1 MPNQDFTDEEKR
13 RMVDILTDRQWA
25 NEAASQV
32 MGGYRPQA
40 QDDAALGREVLSS
53 LAGYQQPT
61 QVQPPVAQEAQNPV
75 PQAAQIAADA
85 QTAQAIAQTPQPA
98 YIFRTNPYIM
108 GGAAA
113 VPVARPQ
120 TASDIQAEN
129 PQARLVADAAQNLKP
144 LSLQERALASQIAQQ
159 KIAFDQAKAAG
170 NQAGMDAAHDTAQ
183 GIRDYANQYNIDLSR
198 FGADNAGAAQMQGY
212 LAADYANGI
221 GNALM
226 ARTSDDEWNDT
237 YQKLK
242 ANGYR
247 DSVARSIASQRAG
260 AYQSKR
266 IQALG
271 TAFTQ
276 YGINPGTGE
285 MNDYGAGILS
295 QMYYEDPNAAGMF
308 MSMYATPIQ
317 KWTVD
322 QNMAA
327 AHAATVD
334 KQALLG
340 QQIEGQK
347 DLANINGE
355 WLIKQ
360 LVQKGVNDQ
369 AIAEIQKALG
379 IHQSDNQKE
388 VGLAAALAGGKIGK
402 DGAVS
407 FSGSGSKSG
416 GGGMTT
422 SQAMEIFKAYLEQAN
437 KHPGEPNL
445 YEDYLPAAMAVMD
458 GTSGITHDM
467 DNYNDVLSDW
477 TTVLEGNAANMR
489 NGVNYYTKEQLQD
502 YAKSKYGDFAGKVLE
517 DTNWSD
523 YGL

>member
-13 RMVDILTDRQWA
+13 RMADILTDRQWA

-53 LAGYQQPT
+53 LAGYRQPT
-61 QVQPPVAQEAQNPV
+61 QAQPPVAQEAQSPV

-129 PQARLVADAAQNLKP
+129 PQARLVLKP

-159 KIAFDQAKAAG
+159 KIAFDQAKATG

-198 FGADNAGAAQMQGY
+198 FGADNASAAQMQGY

-295 QMYYEDPNAAGMF
+295 QMYYENPNAV
-308 MSMYATPIQ
+308 SMLASYYATPIQ
-317 KWTVD
+317 QYQVRKNQEAADALYRQKLGLYDKQGEIQGNLIDKNGQWNINAINAQGDIQKFLGELQSVTQKYGADKTLEGILAMIAGGVNPKTGKPFSASSPSSEGSGEMKD
-322 QNMAA
+322 NEKMLLQNANDIFEAA
-327 AHAATVD
+327 AH
-334 KQALLG
+334 G
-340 QQIEGQK
+340 
-347 DLANINGE
+347 DLHGDSINDS
-355 WLIKQ
+355 I
-360 LVQKGVNDQ
+360 
-369 AIAEIQKALG
+369 
-379 IHQSDNQKE
+379 
-388 VGLAAALAGGKIGK
+388 
-402 DGAVS
+402 
-407 FSGSGSKSG
+407 
-416 GGGMTT
+416 GGMYAIKDKI
-422 SQAMEIFKAYLEQAN
+422 SD
-437 KHPGEPNL
+437 EPARQSI
-445 YEDYLPAAMAVMD
+445 DAMAYALNALREF
-458 GTSGITHDM
+458 TAWN
-467 DNYNDVLSDW
+467 DNGQRGSSENARKWYEISAGLDPRFVSELGLDQLYNS
-477 TTVLEGNAANMR
+477 
-489 NGVNYYTKEQLQD
+489 
-502 YAKSKYGDFAGKVLE
+502 AKQSAE
-517 DTNWSD
+517 
-523 YGL
+523 

>member
-13 RMVDILTDRQWA
+13 RMADILMNRQWA

-40 QDDAALGREVLSS
+40 QDDAALGSEVLSS
-53 LAGYQQPT
+53 LAGYRQPT
-61 QVQPPVAQEAQNPV
+61 QAQTPVAQEAQNSV
-75 PQAAQIAADA
+75 PQAAQITADA
-85 QTAQAIAQTPQPA
+85 QTAQAVAQAAQPS
-98 YIFRTNPYIM
+98 YTFHTNPYIM

-198 FGADNAGAAQMQGY
+198 FGADNASAAQMQGY

-295 QMYYEDPNAAGMF
+295 QMYYENPNAV
-308 MSMYATPIQ
+308 SMLASYYATPIQ
-317 KWTVD
+317 QWQVRKNQEAADALYWTSR
-322 QNMAA
+322 
-327 AHAATVD
+327 TCSCTRR
-334 KQALLG
+334 
-340 QQIEGQK
+340 
-347 DLANINGE
+347 
-355 WLIKQ
+355 
-360 LVQKGVNDQ
+360 
-369 AIAEIQKALG
+369 AITA
-379 IHQSDNQKE
+379 
-388 VGLAAALAGGKIGK
+388 
-402 DGAVS
+402 
-407 FSGSGSKSG
+407 
-416 GGGMTT
+416 
-422 SQAMEIFKAYLEQAN
+422 
-437 KHPGEPNL
+437 
-445 YEDYLPAAMAVMD
+445 
-458 GTSGITHDM
+458 
-467 DNYNDVLSDW
+467 
-477 TTVLEGNAANMR
+477 
-489 NGVNYYTKEQLQD
+489 
-502 YAKSKYGDFAGKVLE
+502 
-517 DTNWSD
+517 
-523 YGL
+523 